1 MCFPHSSVVKNLPA
15 VQEAQVQSLGGKI
28 PWRRKWQVTPVFLPG
43 KSHGKRN
50 VLGYSSGGHKESNTT
65 EVTAHVCT
73 YTHTHI
79 YFLFMMLRWSV
90 VSDSLQTMDHS
101 SPDSSVHVIPQARRM
116 EWVAIPFSRGSSPP
130 RDWTWVSCIAGGFST
145 NWATRKANYIY
156 ILTLYSEKIHT
167 HTHTHTHTY
176 TLWPLICS
184 WLIGRKHPEAGKD
197 WRQKE
202 KRGRED
208 EMVGWHHWLNGHEL
222 GQSSGHSEGQEGPVC
237 CSPRGRKES
246 DKT

>member
-15 VQEAQVQSLGGKI
+15 VLETQVQSLGGKI

-116 EWVAIPFSRGSSPP
+116 EWVAIPFPRGSSPP

-167 HTHTHTHTY
+167 HTHTHTHIY
-176 TLWPLICS
+176 TLATDMQLAHWEKTPWS
-184 WLIGRKHPEAGKD
+184 WERLKAEGEEG
-197 WRQKE
+197 
-202 KRGRED
+202 KRGWD
-208 EMVGWHHWLNGHEL
+208 GWMTSLTQWTWTWAKF
-222 GQSSGHSEGQEGPVC
+222 
-237 CSPRGRKES
+237 R
-246 DKT
+246 T